1 MVKEEI
7 KNNLES
13 ILNGIKMKPTFLY
26 LWDATKTVL
35 ESSFKD
41 NKWLLRTTLY

>member
-13 ILNGIKMKPTFLY
+13 ILNGIKMKTTFLY
-26 LWDATKTVL
+26 LWDATKSVL

-41 NKWLLRTTLY
+41 DKWLRTTLY